1 MLRCLVFFIFPLV
14 FCFFPGISLVSAQGL
29 EGGLYL
35 GGLAT
40 QVDGDYSAGFNKAGM
55 AFGGFVQFPFDD
67 TWSLQVELGYEQLGS
82 AREGILILRNH
93 QLSLPWLL
101 RYDLPIQLS
110 DGEHHIGLMA
120 GLVPGY
126 LFSARSEFGTVTN
139 LLDRYDLRGLTG
151 IEYKFSD
158 KISLVMRY
166 GYSVLSFLNTN
177 APLANNLLGPGRV
190 GLAHNYI
197 QFNLRLWII
206 GS

>member
-1 MLRCLVFFIFPLV
+1 MLRCLFPHIFSLL
-14 FCFFPGISLVSAQGL
+14 FWCFSGIVAASAQGL

-35 GGLAT
+35 GGIAS
-40 QVDGDYSAGFNKAGM
+40 QVDGDFSAGFNKAGM
-55 AFGGFVQFPFDD
+55 AFGGFVQFPFDQS
-67 TWSLQVELGYEQLGS
+67 WSLQVELGYEQLGS

-110 DGEHHIGLMA
+110 DGEHHVGLMA

-126 LFSARSEFGTVTN
+126 LFSARSEFGGVTN
-139 LLDRYDLRGLTG
+139 LLDRYDLRSLVG

-158 KISLVMRY
+158 QVSLVMRY

-177 APLANNLLGPGRV
+177 APLANNLLGPGKV